1 MNDWSDILV
10 EEWRAIPGYEG
21 YYEVSNFGQIR
32 SLDHERVAF
41 KSSYVMKGRILKQS
55 KGNSGYFQVN
65 LSKLGKQKIVMVH
78 RIVAK
83 VFVKNDNPDKKI
95 AVNHKDGIKTNN
107 FAENL
112 EWITYSDNQKHAY
125 KNGLNRWVPGKGVPQ
140 KPVVQLDKDT
150 GELISEYVSIGE
162 AARAIGSKYDSG
174 ISGCCSGRCQTS
186 KGYKWMLKEDYEN
199 QQFRLAELV
208 TETV

>member
-1 MNDWSDILV
+1 MI

-32 SLDHERVAF
+32 SLDHKRVAF
-41 KSSYVMKGRILKQS
+41 KSSYVMKGRALKQS
-55 KGNSGYFQVN
+55 KGNSGYFQVS
-65 LSKLGKQKIVMVH
+65 LSKLGKQKNVMVH

-107 FAENL
+107 SADNL

-125 KNGLNRWVPGKGVPQ
+125 KNSLNRWVPSKGVPQ
-140 KPVVQLDKDT
+140 KPVVQLDRDT

-162 AARAIGSKYDSG
+162 AARSIGSKYDSG
-174 ISGCCSGRCQTS
+174 ISRCCSGRRQTS
-186 KGYKWMLKEDYEN
+186 KGYKWMFKEDYGK
-199 QQFRLAELV
+199 Q
-208 TETV
+208 